1 MAMDKQTISFRL
13 DAQKVR
19 ALDTLAE
26 SLERDRSYL
35 LNEAVDAYLDV
46 QRWQMEQIEAGL
58 RQANAGKL
66 VDHEQVKKQATRW
79 RSR

>member
-1 MAMDKQTISFRL
+1 MDKQTISFRL
-13 DAQKVR
+13 DAKKVD

-26 SLERDRSYL
+26 TLDRDRTYL

-46 QRWQMEQIEAGL
+46 QRWQIEQIKEGL
-58 RQANAGKL
+58 RQANSGKL
-66 VDHEQVKKQATRW
+66 VDHGQVKKQAARW